1 MAHDIQHFGSNQ
13 HALGFVRLKTCRG
26 LRRRAR
32 GRRRR
37 RRGKLLGHLLDLSKH
52 TEGDDNRDK
61 QRAAP
66 GWQVWNATISVTA
79 PVNTIGKET
88 KALVF
93 PRRAALDALTRYKVV
108 SIKLNR
114 E

>member
-1 MAHDIQHFGSNQ
+1 MQGVEEE
-13 HALGFVRLKTCRG
+13 GG
-26 LRRRAR
+26 
-32 GRRRR
+32 GEGGW

-88 KALVF
+88 KALLF
-93 PRRAALDALTRYKVV
+93 PRRAALDAPTRYKVV
-108 SIKLNR
+108 SIKLK
-114 E
+114 